1 MNMIITESDK
11 RLLSYLAAF
20 LVLVLFVFGVFKPL
34 SQKNAQLEREIL
46 TTKDQELAMDM
57 AASLAD
63 DMVKKEENTKS
74 KMSLVLQRFYPVLQ
88 SQEAENMMTV
98 LMLNHNLKI
107 QNMSVTMPDAKSDLA
122 WYQYAANKGM
132 TPEAAE
138 ETKSADGGVYSARV
152 TCTAEGAKEDMM
164 ALLDDISK
172 HYPAISI
179 TAAEFSTATV
189 LAEAENV
196 LSADLAVQEK
206 ENAAGE
212 TDAEEAAADGEK
224 QPAEDAGS
232 VSDIFK
238 PAAEQQVSRITVS
251 VEIFMCEQ

>member
-74 KMSLVLQRFYPVLQ
+74 KMTLVLQRFYPVLQ

-107 QNMSVTMPDAKSDLA
+107 QNMSVSMPDAKSDLK
-122 WYQYAANKGM
+122 WYQYK
-132 TPEAAE
+132 
-138 ETKSADGGVYSARV
+138 
-152 TCTAEGAKEDMM
+152 EGYACCMM
-164 ALLDDISK
+164 
-172 HYPAISI
+172 
-179 TAAEFSTATV
+179 
-189 LAEAENV
+189 
-196 LSADLAVQEK
+196 
-206 ENAAGE
+206 
-212 TDAEEAAADGEK
+212 
-224 QPAEDAGS
+224 EDATYS
-232 VSDIFK
+232 HIYESNSLVLLLK
-238 PAAEQQVSRITVS
+238 QTYYLYY
-251 VEIFMCEQ
+251 